1 MPRKG
6 EHVRGVLQT
15 RQGVRRRG
23 IAALAR
29 PAPRTG
35 RPAPSRGAEPA
46 RPIGYNRAI
55 TPSASGPGCALWRI
69 LILPPILPTPALPM
83 KPEKNPASPA
93 AEAPVVSN
101 FIRSIIDEDNRNG
114 KWGGRVETRFPP
126 EPNGYLHYGHAK
138 SICLNF
144 GLAEAY
150 GGVCHMRFD
159 DTNPEKEEQEYVDAI
174 LEAVHWLGFEWGEHL
189 YFASDYFDRMHDC
202 AISLIQAG
210 KAYVDSQSAEE
221 MRANRGTLTE
231 AGKDSPYRNRSV
243 AENLD
248 LFARMRAGEFAEGTH
263 ILRARIDMASPNINL
278 RDPAIYR
285 IRHATHHRTGDAWCI
300 YPMYTF
306 AHPIEDAIENITHSV
321 CTLEFEDQR
330 PFYDWL
336 LDALATEGRF
346 PRPLP
351 QQIEFARLNLT
362 YVVLSKRKLIQ
373 LVNEGHVD
381 GWDDPRLP
389 TLVGARRRGFTAT
402 GFRRFAE
409 RIGVSKADSWIDMSV
424 LEECMRDDLNEA
436 AERRVAVLD
445 PLKLVLTNYAEG
457 ESELC
462 QAPNHP
468 LKPELGKRDM
478 PFSRE
483 LWIEREDFMEE
494 PVKGFHRLYPGNMV
508 RLRYGFVVRCTGCE
522 KDADGTITA
531 VLAEYMPD
539 SKSGT
544 PGADNYKVKGNL
556 HWVSVAHGYE
566 AEVRIYDRL
575 FAHPHPGQRREGD
588 APDFERDFLTDI
600 NPDSKR
606 IITAYLEPALKDAR
620 PEEHFQF
627 ERHGYFVADRVDSQ
641 PGAPVFNRTVT
652 LKDSWAKGGK

>member
-1 MPRKG
+1 MS
-6 EHVRGVLQT
+6 H
-15 RQGVRRRG
+15 
-23 IAALAR
+23 
-29 PAPRTG
+29 
-35 RPAPSRGAEPA
+35 
-46 RPIGYNRAI
+46 N
-55 TPSASGPGCALWRI
+55 TPKDTA
-69 LILPPILPTPALPM
+69 
-83 KPEKNPASPA
+83 PA
-93 AEAPVVSN
+93 ASN
-101 FIRSIIDEDNRNG
+101 FIRNIVDEDNRSG
-114 KWGGRVETRFPP
+114 KWNGRVETRFPP

-144 GLAEAY
+144 GLAEQY
-150 GGVCHMRFD
+150 GGVCHLRFD
-159 DTNPEKEEQEYVDAI
+159 DTNPEKEEQEYVDSI
-174 LEAVHWLGFEWGEHL
+174 VEAVQWLGYDWGQHL
-189 YFASDYFDRMHDC
+189 YFASDYFDRMYEY
-202 AISLIQAG
+202 AEYLIRAG
-210 KAYVDSQSAEE
+210 KAYVDSLSAEE
-221 MRANRGTLTE
+221 MRAYRGTLTE

-243 AENLD
+243 DENLD
-248 LFARMRAGEFAEGTH
+248 LFRRMRDGEFPDGTH
-263 ILRARIDMASPNINL
+263 ILRAKIDMASPNINL

-285 IRHATHHRTGDAWCI
+285 IRKAVHHRAGDKWCV

-306 AHPIEDAIENITHSV
+306 AHPIEDAIERITHSI

-336 LDALATEGRF
+336 LDALAEGGFF

-373 LVNEGHVD
+373 LVDEGHVA

-389 TLVGARRRGFTAT
+389 TLVGARRRGYTPE

-409 RIGVSKADSWIDMSV
+409 RIGVSKADSWIDISV
-424 LEECMRDDLNEA
+424 LEECMRDHLNEA

-445 PLKLVLTNYAEG
+445 PLKLVITNYPEG

-478 PFSRE
+478 PFTRE

-494 PVKGFHRLYPGNMV
+494 PVKGYHRLYPGNMA
-508 RLRYGFVVRCTGCE
+508 RLRYGFVIKCTGCE
-522 KDADGTITA
+522 KDADGNTTA

-556 HWVSVAHGYE
+556 HWVSAAHGYQ
-566 AEVRIYDRL
+566 AEVRLYDRL
-575 FAHPHPGQRREGD
+575 FAHPYPGARREGD
-588 APDFERDFLTDI
+588 AEGVERSFLDDL
-600 NPDSKR
+600 NPESMR
-606 IITAYLEPALKDAR
+606 VIRAWLEPSLKHAR
-620 PEEHFQF
+620 PEDRFQF
-627 ERHGYFVADRVDSQ
+627 ERHGYFVADRRDSRD
-641 PGAPVFNRTVT
+641 GAPVFNRTVT
-652 LKDSWAKGGK
+652 LKDTWKK

>member
-1 MPRKG
+1 
-6 EHVRGVLQT
+6 
-15 RQGVRRRG
+15 
-23 IAALAR
+23 
-29 PAPRTG
+29 
-35 RPAPSRGAEPA
+35 
-46 RPIGYNRAI
+46 
-55 TPSASGPGCALWRI
+55 
-69 LILPPILPTPALPM
+69 M
-83 KPEKNPASPA
+83 KPEKNPA
-93 AEAPVVSN
+93 AEPPIASN
-101 FIRSIIDEDNRNG
+101 FVRNIIDEDLRTG
-114 KWGGRVETRFPP
+114 KWDGRVETRFPP

-174 LEAVHWLGFEWGEHL
+174 LEAVKWLGFDWGEHL
-189 YFASDYFDRMHDC
+189 YFASDYFDTMYAC
-202 AISLIQAG
+202 ALSLIHAG
-210 KAYVDSQSAEE
+210 KAYVDSQSADD
-221 MRANRGTLTE
+221 MRARRGTLTE
-231 AGKDSPYRNRSV
+231 PGKDSPYRERSV
-243 AENLD
+243 EENLD
-248 LFARMRAGEFAEGTH
+248 LFSRMRAGEFPEGTH
-263 ILRARIDMASPNINL
+263 ILRAKIDMASANINM

-285 IRHATHHRTGDAWCI
+285 IRHVAHHRAGDKWPI

-336 LDALATEGRF
+336 LDALADAGHF
-346 PRPLP
+346 SRPLP

-373 LVNEGHVD
+373 LVNEGHVA

-389 TLVGARRRGFTAT
+389 TLIGARRRGFTAA

-445 PLKLVLTNYAEG
+445 PLKLIITNYAEG

-508 RLRYGFVVRCTGCE
+508 RLRYGFVVKCTGCE
-522 KDADGTITA
+522 KDAAGTVTT
-531 VLAEYMPD
+531 VFAEYMPD
-539 SKSGT
+539 SRSGT

-556 HWVSVAHGYE
+556 HWVSVAHAYE

-588 APDFERDFLTDI
+588 APELERDFLTDI
-600 NPDSKR
+600 NPDSR
-606 IITAYLEPALKDAR
+606 RSLIAYLEPILKDAR

-627 ERHGYFVADRVDSQ
+627 ERHGYFVADRIDSK
-641 PGAPVFNRTVT
+641 PGSPAFNRTVT
-652 LKDSWAKGGK
+652 LKDSWAKASK